1 MLDDVFYLT
10 AHITPPSP
18 AVCSALF
25 GPAPQSMQRRSG
37 NLAGPKFEKNEG
49 DEGKKCDKMQM
60 RLKLPDEILPA
71 AAEEAEEESGA
82 PSDDYKSLS
91 DISPAI

>member
-1 MLDDVFYLT
+1 
-10 AHITPPSP
+10 
-18 AVCSALF
+18 
-25 GPAPQSMQRRSG
+25 
-37 NLAGPKFEKNEG
+37 
-49 DEGKKCDKMQM
+49 MQM